1 MSDFVN
7 PFANNTATEEKP
19 VNSDD
24 SVGIFGGG
32 MSDESI
38 FGDLD
43 VAAAADSPWDLLDG
57 TYGGVVTEC
66 KAGPTA
72 KGDKKGL
79 TIVITVDESSDPA
92 MVGRKNSEWLEIP
105 RPADPKNPTPEEAQA
120 TSRLKARLLSLGIP
134 QDRINQ
140 FKPSD
145 VMGLGVIFRL
155 GTTSKNGRDFQNI
168 KELKVREVVSAGNP
182 FASN

>member
-1 MSDFVN
+1 MSEFVN
-7 PFANNTATEEKP
+7 PFAANGETATATEESP
-19 VNSDD
+19 L
-24 SVGIFGGG
+24 GGLG
-32 MSDESI
+32 MSDDNI

-43 VAAAADSPWDLLDG
+43 VAAAADSPWDLVDG
-57 TYGGVVTEC
+57 TYGGVITEV

-155 GTTSKNGRDFQNI
+155 GTTSKNGREYQNI
-168 KELKVREVVSAGNP
+168 KELKVREVATATNP
-182 FASN
+182 FAS